1 MLLWRAMTL
10 AFLTVW
16 LTLMGTVSAAEQPL
30 TVGQLVQIAV
40 EMNPQIHSM
49 RAQWDAAQHQV
60 LQNYAPAD
68 PTFTYAN
75 VDASHGL
82 LNHAASHS
90 HIFNANFHFPGKA
103 LLQADQAKQ
112 TARIARLS
120 YEAAI
125 RDLRAAVE
133 TGYYQVLL
141 DDALI
146 DVNGANIQSLK
157 QVLKVTETP
166 YSGGQAAQTDFI
178 TSEVNLVQAQLQQ
191 RQYLIHKA
199 NDSTTLNQLLHRDP
213 DNPLALDRTLRLGR
227 LKIELQTAVDMAF
240 HARHEILEAA
250 LNERNQ
256 NTALELARF
265 EYVPDYQVGLE
276 YDQILQSGAQPLPNV
291 THGFTLSFGFNIP
304 VFFWIHQ
311 REDVKSTQYSLES
324 AREGLKLI
332 RSQTAANVTQ
342 LYRSAQFACESAQL
356 YKESLIPLAAQ
367 DFQVALIAYQSQKI
381 DFLTPSAALQSSYAT
396 QIGLLRSSNQFFAGQ
411 VALGQ
416 AIGAPLS
423 Q

>member
-90 HIFNANFHFPGKA
+90 HICNANFHFPGKA

-146 DVNGANIQSLK
+146 DVNGANIQS
-157 QVLKVTETP
+157 
-166 YSGGQAAQTDFI
+166 
-178 TSEVNLVQAQLQQ
+178 
-191 RQYLIHKA
+191 
-199 NDSTTLNQLLHRDP
+199 
-213 DNPLALDRTLRLGR
+213 
-227 LKIELQTAVDMAF
+227 
-240 HARHEILEAA
+240 
-250 LNERNQ
+250 
-256 NTALELARF
+256 
-265 EYVPDYQVGLE
+265 
-276 YDQILQSGAQPLPNV
+276 
-291 THGFTLSFGFNIP
+291 
-304 VFFWIHQ
+304 
-311 REDVKSTQYSLES
+311 
-324 AREGLKLI
+324 
-332 RSQTAANVTQ
+332 
-342 LYRSAQFACESAQL
+342 
-356 YKESLIPLAAQ
+356 
-367 DFQVALIAYQSQKI
+367 
-381 DFLTPSAALQSSYAT
+381 
-396 QIGLLRSSNQFFAGQ
+396 
-411 VALGQ
+411 
-416 AIGAPLS
+416 
-423 Q
+423 